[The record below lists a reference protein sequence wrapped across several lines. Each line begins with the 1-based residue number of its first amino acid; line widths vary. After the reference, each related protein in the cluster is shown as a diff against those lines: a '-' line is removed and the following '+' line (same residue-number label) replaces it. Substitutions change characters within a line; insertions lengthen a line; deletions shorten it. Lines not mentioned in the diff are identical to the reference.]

1 MRENAIGYYTKYDL
15 EHVKGADRDAVL
27 SAIIDASGYH
37 YPFEDTCKWYGYEDD
52 MRKVSLMFPG
62 AEIMIS
68 GNGEE
73 APDFW
78 RAWFKDG
85 KMKYSKGVITYAE
98 PSEYK

>member
-1 MRENAIGYYTKYDL
+1 MGYYTKYEL
-15 EHVKGADRDAVL
+15 ENVDGGDHGAVAN
-27 SAIIDASGYH
+27 AINDVSGYEN
-37 YPFEDTCKWYGYEDD
+37 PFNDACKWYRWEAD

-62 AEIMIS
+62 VEIMIS

>member
-1 MRENAIGYYTKYDL
+1 MGYYTKYEL
-15 EHVKGADRDAVL
+15 EYVKNGDHGDVA
-27 SAIIDASGYH
+27 SAINTISGYND
-37 YPFEDTCKWYGYEDD
+37 PFGDSCKWYYCHDD

-85 KMKYSKGVITYAE
+85 KMKYSKGVVTYAE